1 MTDPYKDQGDLQ
13 HQDPDG
19 VVNGE
24 IVSEAAEVPG
34 ESSEKNH
41 AETRAETSEK
51 TQEEALGETAREDLP
66 GAGNEPNPKQKKEK
80 KKRTLGQEILSWAGT
95 LLLAV
100 VLAMTIRAL
109 LFEPIRVDGESMLET
124 LQDREIVL
132 VTKPAV
138 LLNKLKR
145 GDVVIVRFP
154 NRSKTTALRLGAPLD
169 LEFVSHQLFV
179 KRLVALPGDS
189 VAVLN
194 GQLVVN
200 DAIVQEDYID
210 YPPRQDYPRRV
221 LGPDEYMVMGDNRAS
236 SHDSRSADVGPI
248 SKSMIVGKAAFVL
261 LPLNKI
267 RSIH

>member
-1 MTDPYKDQGDLQ
+1 MTDQSRETGSLQ
-13 HQDPDG
+13 VKQPKG
-19 VVNGE
+19 TG
-24 IVSEAAEVPG
+24 IAENITA
-34 ESSEKNH
+34 E
-41 AETRAETSEK
+41 AET
-51 TQEEALGETAREDLP
+51 GETAGQE
-66 GAGNEPNPKQKKEK
+66 GQTGEETAKKGKSKKEK
-80 KKRTLGQEILSWAGT
+80 KKKTVGQEILSWVGT

-100 VLAMTIRAL
+100 VLALTIRAL
-109 LFEPIRVDGESMLET
+109 LFEPIRVDGKSMLET
-124 LQDREIVL
+124 LQDGEIVL

-154 NRSKTTALRLGAPLD
+154 NRSKSTALRLGAPLD
-169 LEFVSHQLFV
+169 LEFVSHELFV

-236 SHDSRSADVGPI
+236 SHDSRSSDVGPI
-248 SKSMIVGKAAFVL
+248 SRSMIVGKAEFVL

>member
-1 MTDPYKDQGDLQ
+1 MTDRNMETGNHQEQRLPDSGNTENKSAEAEIRDPSGQRDL
-13 HQDPDG
+13 P
-19 VVNGE
+19 
-24 IVSEAAEVPG
+24 
-34 ESSEKNH
+34 
-41 AETRAETSEK
+41 
-51 TQEEALGETAREDLP
+51 EEETATP
-66 GAGNEPNPKQKKEK
+66 GKRKKEK
-80 KKRTLGQEILSWAGT
+80 KKKTVGQEILSWVGT

-100 VLAMTIRAL
+100 VLALTIRAL
-109 LFEPIRVDGESMLET
+109 LFEPIRVDGKSMLET
-124 LQDREIVL
+124 LQDGEIVL

-138 LLNKLKR
+138 LLNKLQR

-169 LEFVSHQLFV
+169 LEFVSHELFV

-236 SHDSRSADVGPI
+236 SHDSRSSDVGPI
-248 SKSMIVGKAAFVL
+248 SRSMIVGKAEFVL